1 MLDRRL
7 SDRRIFPAIDINR
20 SGTRKEELL
29 FTTEEIERVWMLR
42 KVLNELD
49 PVEAMEMLISKM
61 RKTAV
66 NGQFLMTIGS

>member
-1 MLDRRL
+1 
-7 SDRRIFPAIDINR
+7 
-20 SGTRKEELL
+20 
-29 FTTEEIERVWMLR
+29 MLR

-66 NGQFLMTIGS
+66 NAQFLMTIGS